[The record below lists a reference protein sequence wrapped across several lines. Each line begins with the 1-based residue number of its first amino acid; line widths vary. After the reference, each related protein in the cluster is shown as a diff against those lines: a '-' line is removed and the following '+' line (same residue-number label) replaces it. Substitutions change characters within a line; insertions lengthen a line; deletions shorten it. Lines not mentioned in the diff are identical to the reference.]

1 MTATNASLGHH
12 EETSSFFMTF
22 VFHKLVIGALLISY
36 FLILSVLYEMYISP
50 IFGYRGF
57 TIDRNPYVFW
67 VSIVTIACV
76 SAVFRVSGK
85 PSSMILY
92 FYVLFMLIPQL
103 SYTYNSN
110 GHPYVATMSG
120 IVFFILYLSSK
131 LPMEMVR
138 TREIS
143 FEKFEKLI
151 YLFLIFVVAYSF
163 YRLGHD
169 QFSLRIDEVYKRR
182 EILEQRY
189 DRVLS
194 ISIGLS
200 FIMIVFLSIVKSAE
214 LSLKIFIPLATGL
227 LLFGMTGHKKFAL
240 VPIACVVIYR
250 MISLSPKYSFYIVTG
265 SILAAALYYIFFGLE
280 FVNVLENYK
289 AMFFT
294 MFFTRTLS
302 IPAQLNDLYFDFFSN
317 NGFLFWS
324 YSKVGLGFFQYDFDW
339 SPAQLVGFHMFTKGS
354 ANTGIIGSGY
364 MNAGT
369 AGVVIYAIIAGMTMA
384 FVDRIAKLRGNR
396 ALYTMLA
403 LPSFLIIF
411 TSSDLP
417 NVYFSQGFGVIL
429 LMMWVFQIDVQPKA
443 QSGGQP
449 AKARVSG

>member
-1 MTATNASLGHH
+1 MS
-12 EETSSFFMTF
+12 F
-22 VFHKLVIGALLISY
+22 VFHKLAIGALLITY
-36 FLILSVLYEMYISP
+36 FLILSVLYERFISP

-67 VSIVTIACV
+67 ISIVTIAFV
-76 SAVFRVSGK
+76 SAVFRVSSK

-92 FYVLFMLIPQL
+92 FYVLFMLVPQL

-110 GHPYVATMSG
+110 GHPYVATMAG
-120 IVFFILYLSSK
+120 IVFFILYLFSK
-131 LPMEMVR
+131 MPMDIVR
-138 TREIS
+138 TRELT

-151 YLFLIFVVAYSF
+151 YLFLILFVAYAF
-163 YRLGHD
+163 YRLGYD

-200 FIMIVFLSIVKSAE
+200 FILIVFLSIVKSADF
-214 LSLKIFIPLATGL
+214 SVKIVIPLLIGL
-227 LLFGMTGHKKFAL
+227 LIFGMTGHKKFAL

-265 SILAAALYYIFFGLE
+265 SILAAALYYIIFGLE
-280 FVNVLENYK
+280 FVNVLENYR

-302 IPAQLNDLYFDFFSN
+302 IPAQLNDLYYDFFSN
-317 NGFLFWS
+317 NGYLYWS
-324 YSKVGLGFFQYDFDW
+324 YSKVGLGFFEYDFDW
-339 SPAQLVGFHMFTKGS
+339 SPAQLVGFHMFTEGS
-354 ANTGIIGSGY
+354 ANTGLIGSGY
-364 MNAGT
+364 MNAGS
-369 AGVVIYAIIAGMTMA
+369 AGVIVDAIIAGITMA
-384 FVDRIAKLRGNR
+384 FVDRIAEQRGNR

-429 LMMWVFQIDVQPKA
+429 LMMWLFQINVQSEPKKA
-443 QSGGQP
+443 GQL
-449 AKARVSG
+449 ASARAAG

>member
-1 MTATNASLGHH
+1 MTATNASLAHR

-22 VFHKLVIGALLISY
+22 VFHKLVIGALLIFY

-67 VSIVTIACV
+67 VSIVTIGFV
-76 SAVFRVSGK
+76 SAVFRVSAK

-110 GHPYVATMSG
+110 GHPYVATLSG
-120 IVFFILYLSSK
+120 MVFFILYFSAK
-131 LPMEMVR
+131 MPMEIVGI
-138 TREIS
+138 REIS

-151 YLFLIFVVAYSF
+151 YLFLIFVVGYAF
-163 YRLGHD
+163 YRLGYD
-169 QFSLRIDEVYKRR
+169 QFGLKIDEVYKRR
-182 EILEQRY
+182 EILELRY

-200 FIMIVFLSIVKSAE
+200 FILIVFLSIVKSAE
-214 LSLKIFIPLATGL
+214 FSLKIFIPLAIGL

-240 VPIACVVIYR
+240 VPIACVIIYR
-250 MISLSPKYSFYIVTG
+250 MISLSPKYSFYFVTG
-265 SILAAALYYIFFGLE
+265 SILLAALYYIFFGLE

-354 ANTGIIGSGY
+354 ANTGLIGSGY

-369 AGVVIYAIIAGMTMA
+369 VGVVIYAMIAGVTMA

-429 LMMWVFQIDVQPKA
+429 LMMWLFQIHGQPKTQPA
-443 QSGGQP
+443 GQP
-449 AKARVSG
+449 AKARMAG

>member
-1 MTATNASLGHH
+1 MS
-12 EETSSFFMTF
+12 F
-22 VFHKLVIGALLISY
+22 VFHKLAIGALLITY
-36 FLILSVLYEMYISP
+36 FLILSVLYERFISP

-67 VSIVTIACV
+67 ISIVTIAFV
-76 SAVFRVSGK
+76 SAVFRVSSK

-92 FYVLFMLIPQL
+92 FYVLFMLVPQL

-110 GHPYVATMSG
+110 GHPYVATMAG
-120 IVFFILYLSSK
+120 IVFFILYLFSK
-131 LPMEMVR
+131 MPMDIVR
-138 TREIS
+138 TRELT

-151 YLFLIFVVAYSF
+151 YLFLILFVAYAF
-163 YRLGHD
+163 YRLGYD

-200 FIMIVFLSIVKSAE
+200 FILIVFLSIVKSADF
-214 LSLKIFIPLATGL
+214 SVKIVIPLLIGL
-227 LLFGMTGHKKFAL
+227 LIFGMTGHKKFAL

-265 SILAAALYYIFFGLE
+265 SILAAALYYIIFGLE
-280 FVNVLENYK
+280 FVNVLENYR

-302 IPAQLNDLYFDFFSN
+302 IPAQLNDLYYDFFSN
-317 NGFLFWS
+317 NGYLYWS
-324 YSKVGLGFFQYDFDW
+324 YSKVGLGFFEYDFDW
-339 SPAQLVGFHMFTKGS
+339 SPAQLVGFHMFTEGS
-354 ANTGIIGSGY
+354 ANTGLIGSGY
-364 MNAGT
+364 MNAGS
-369 AGVVIYAIIAGMTMA
+369 AGVIVYAIIAGITMA
-384 FVDRIAKLRGNR
+384 FVDRIAEQRGNR

-429 LMMWVFQIDVQPKA
+429 LMMWLFQINVQSEPKKA
-443 QSGGQP
+443 GQL
-449 AKARVSG
+449 ASARAAG